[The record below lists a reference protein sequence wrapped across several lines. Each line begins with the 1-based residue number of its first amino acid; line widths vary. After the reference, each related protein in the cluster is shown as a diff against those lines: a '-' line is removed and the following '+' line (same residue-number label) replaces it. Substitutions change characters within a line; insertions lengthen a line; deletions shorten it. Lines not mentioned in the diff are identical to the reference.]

1 MNAPPQLGA
10 ETDSRGRFV
19 RQQSAF
25 RDRIEEGGEHPPE
38 AGRYHLY
45 VSLAC
50 PWAHRVVIARRLKGL
65 EDVIGMTVVD
75 PIRDERGWALRD
87 GTGWSADPVTGF
99 AFLAEAYA
107 ATDPGWR
114 GRVTVPVLWDTATG
128 TIVNNE
134 SEDILRILDSAFGDL
149 ALPSPVL
156 RPPELAASI
165 DVMNARVYPE
175 VNNAVY
181 RAGFA
186 ASQEAYDE
194 AVADLAA
201 GLAMVEENL
210 ARERWLVGNRFTE
223 ADIRLFTTLVRFDAV
238 YHTHFKC
245 NARLIAESAALV
257 GFVRDV
263 AQVPGVMDTIA
274 MDQIKSHYYGTH
286 QVLNPSGIIPVS
298 DGPDLSVPHG
308 RSTLGPEA
316 VEPPPPG

>member
-1 MNAPPQLGA
+1 MSAPPQFGA

-19 RQQSAF
+19 RQESAF
-25 RDRIEEGGEHPPE
+25 RGTIASGGPHPPE

-75 PIRDERGWALRD
+75 PIRDERGWAFRD
-87 GTGWSADPVTGF
+87 GPGWSTDPINGF

-107 ATDPGWR
+107 ATNPQWR
-114 GRVTVPVLWDTATG
+114 GRVTVPVLWDTVTAS
-128 TIVNNE
+128 IVNNE

-156 RPPELAASI
+156 RPPDLAGGI
-165 DVMNARVYPE
+165 DAINARVYPE
-175 VNNAVY
+175 INNAVY

-194 AVADLAA
+194 AVADLAS
-201 GLAMVEENL
+201 GLAMVEEVL
-210 ARERWLVGNRFTE
+210 TRGRWLVGNRFTE
-223 ADIRLFTTLVRFDAV
+223 CDIRLFTTLVRFDPV

-245 NARLIAESAALV
+245 NARLIADSPALV

-274 MDQIKSHYYGTH
+274 MDQIKAHYYGTH
-286 QVLNPSGIIPVS
+286 GALNPSGIIPVS
-298 DGPDLSVPHG
+298 DGPDLRVPPG
-308 RSTLGPEA
+308 RDALGPPA
-316 VEPPPPG
+316 LGA

>member
-1 MNAPPQLGA
+1 MSAPPQFGA
-10 ETDSRGRFV
+10 ETDARGRFV
-19 RQQSAF
+19 RQASSF
-25 RDRIEEGGEHPPE
+25 RGTIDPDGPHPPE
-38 AGRYHLY
+38 SGRYHLY

-75 PIRDERGWALRD
+75 PIRDERGWAFRD
-87 GTGWSADPVTGF
+87 GPGWSIDPINGF

-107 ATDPGWR
+107 ATDPQWR
-114 GRVTVPVLWDTATG
+114 GRVTVPVLWDTITG
-128 TIVNNE
+128 SIVNNE

-156 RPPELAASI
+156 RPADLAANI
-165 DVMNARVYPE
+165 DAMNARVYPE
-175 VNNAVY
+175 INNAVY

-194 AVADLAA
+194 AVADLAS
-201 GLAMVEENL
+201 GLAMVEEVL
-210 ARERWLVGNRFTE
+210 SRERWLVGNRFTE
-223 ADIRLFTTLVRFDAV
+223 ADVRLFTTLVRFDPV

-245 NARLIAESAALV
+245 NARLIADSAALV

-274 MDQIKSHYYGTH
+274 MDQIKAHYYGTH
-286 QVLNPSGIIPVS
+286 GVLNPSGIIPVS
-298 DGPDLSVPHG
+298 DGPDLGVHPG
-308 RSTLGPEA
+308 RDALGPPALEA
-316 VEPPPPG
+316 